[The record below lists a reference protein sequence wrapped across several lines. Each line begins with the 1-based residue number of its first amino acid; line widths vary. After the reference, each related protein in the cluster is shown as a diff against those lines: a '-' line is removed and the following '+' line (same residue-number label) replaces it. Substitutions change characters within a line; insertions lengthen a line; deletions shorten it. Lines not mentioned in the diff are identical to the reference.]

1 VLLLPA
7 ELIWHRG
14 TVAMGETRDIDALCE
29 QARVCLR
36 ESRLDE
42 ATRLFGEVL
51 AIDDEHAEAREGLA
65 AACFHAKDYPG
76 AIEHFERLA
85 DLRPL
90 DARPLINIGAVY
102 NRQKEFNKA
111 VAVLRKGVGKDAR
124 SSEAFYN
131 LGIAYRNLGQ
141 HSMATTAYSEALRL
155 KPDMSEAHVNLA
167 NVYVEM
173 SNNRKALE
181 HYHEALKLKPGMKRA
196 ESGLQRAEEAIEV
209 AKAEISPFGRLV
221 ESHDGDRGSV
231 TTGAGRVLSSVE
243 REKDRATIR
252 EMAIEIHESA
262 EEVTVQLR
270 GELTDAILELGRSIA
285 EGADRASNI
294 VENQDHF
301 ESSLGRSQVLRK
313 RFRDALQALGDHE
326 ESMIV
331 KGTGDDEAD

>member
-1 VLLLPA
+1 MLLLPA

-14 TVAMGETRDIDALCE
+14 TVAMDETRDVDALCQ

-42 ATRLFGEVL
+42 ATRLFGEAL
-51 AIDDEHAEAREGLA
+51 AIDDEHAEACEGLA

-90 DARPLINIGAVY
+90 DARPLINLGAVY
-102 NRQKEFNKA
+102 NRQKEFDKA
-111 VAVLRKGVGKDAR
+111 VAALRKGVGKDSR

-131 LGIAYRNLGQ
+131 LGIAYRNLEQ

-155 KPDMSEAHVNLA
+155 NPDMSEAHVNLA

-173 SNNRKALE
+173 SNYRKAIE
-181 HYHEALKLKPGMKRA
+181 HYGEALKLKPGMQRA
-196 ESGLQRAEEAIEV
+196 ESGLKRAEEAVE
-209 AKAEISPFGRLV
+209 ASKAEISPFGRLV
-221 ESHDGDRGSV
+221 ESQDGDRGSV

-326 ESMIV
+326 ESMTV
-331 KGTGDDEAD
+331 NGTGNDEAD